1 MISQKNSPFTRNNF
15 WLPLLD
21 ILALLAWSILLLRYW
36 LTDKLYLLIHP
47 NYFGLT
53 VAGAIV
59 LLLITGGRAWQ
70 LGNLWQKQAQGL
82 KTVPPPVPHVTLF
95 PPGWSSGLL
104 LATAILG
111 LLITPQVF
119 SSQTAIQRG
128 VVESMTATRS
138 RPQSFQHNPN
148 SVDRNLI
155 EWVRTLNVYPEPDA
169 YTGQKVKVEGF
180 VVHAPNLPPNY
191 FIITR
196 FVITCCAADA
206 YPVGLPVKLS
216 GDRTTYPADSWQEI
230 SGEMITETLDN
241 KRQLVIAAQGIKKIP
256 QPQNPF
262 SY

>member
-1 MISQKNSPFTRNNF
+1 MISQQNSPFTRDNF

-21 ILALLAWSILLLRYW
+21 ILALLAWSILLLKYW

-47 NYFGLT
+47 NYFWLT
-53 VAGAIV
+53 VAGAIA
-59 LLLITGGRAWQ
+59 LLIITAGRAWQ
-70 LGNLWQKQAQGL
+70 LGSLWQKQTQGL
-82 KTVPPPVPHVTLF
+82 ATIPPATQHITLF

-111 LLITPQVF
+111 MVITPQVF
-119 SSQTAIQRG
+119 SSQTAMQRG

-138 RPQSFQHNPN
+138 RPQSFRHTAN
-148 SVDRNLI
+148 SEERNLI

-169 YTGQKVKVEGF
+169 YTGQKVKVQGF

-191 FIITR
+191 LIISR

-216 GDRTTYPADSWQEI
+216 SDRTAYPADSWQEI

-241 KRQLVIAAQGIKKIP
+241 KRQLVIAAQNIQKIP